1 MAQIR
6 EIRTAPFGQPPSGTG
21 GHENEPLNPG
31 RFQYGPASSMGYF
44 GGTVAS
50 AFDPWTFVW
59 WDELFATTDG
69 EGEVPDVPDLEDG
82 NPEVDTPDPT
92 PETTWFLN
100 RKNDWQSGPPVNGTS
115 VDNALPKAG
124 YWTKKGGPH
133 SNSSK
138 KDGGFEIL
146 TGSSDRPVLLFNMGH
161 GNIASEGGSA
171 ETNVIGW
178 DGYITFEDQ
187 GIGSGTDCNMGVP
200 HAYAMYT
207 LDMDPQTVKKLAVE
221 LKAWIESQQNGE
233 TFTPSEDPAVSH
245 VAGVMAE
252 LQGSTRTISLE
263 VAIRILKM
271 IIKII
276 DQMNSSGVV
285 GGKLVN
291 WDFIAELKYPTNAN
305 QYLLPP
311 DHTVQNPSAE
321 LMGRYSHGKGGPH
334 GPFRFSYTI
343 DSDIP
348 LVLFLMKMRAN
359 GMLWHLSNAQGGN
372 RYRIMRTTNFAHIHA
387 LGALRG
393 IDDEK
398 NSKYNQILSYWHA
411 DKKPHA
417 ILDKHRQ
424 IDTRG

>member
-6 EIRTAPFGQPPSGTG
+6 EIRTATFGQPPNGG
-21 GHENEPLNPG
+21 NGHENEVLNPG
-31 RFQYGPASSMGYF
+31 RFQYGPKSTMGYYDS
-44 GGTVAS
+44 VV
-50 AFDPWTFVW
+50 DPWTFVW

-69 EGEVPDVPDLEDG
+69 SGEVPDVPDIEDG

-100 RKNDWQSGPPVNGTS
+100 RKNNWQSGPPVNNA
-115 VDNALPKAG
+115 VFDNALPKAG

-133 SNSSK
+133 NNDSK
-138 KDGGFEIL
+138 NDGGFQMV
-146 TGSSDRPVLLFNMGH
+146 TGSNRPVLLFNMGH
-161 GNIASEGGSA
+161 GNVASQGGSA

-178 DGYITFEDQ
+178 DGYLSFDSQ
-187 GIGSGTDCNMGVP
+187 GIGSTTDCNMGVP

-207 LDMDPQTVKKLAVE
+207 LDMDPYTLKKLAVE

-233 TFTPSEDPAVSH
+233 TYTPSEDPAASH

-252 LQGSTRTISLE
+252 LQGNTRTITIE

-276 DQMNSSGVV
+276 NQMNSSGVV
-285 GGKLVN
+285 GGKLVD

-321 LMGRYSHGKGGPH
+321 LFSRYSHGKGGPH

-343 DSDIP
+343 DPDIP
-348 LVLFLMKMRAN
+348 LILFLMKMRAN
-359 GMLWHLSNAQGGN
+359 GVLWHLSNAEGGN
-372 RYRIMRTTNFAHIHA
+372 RTRIMRTTNFAHIHA

-398 NSKYNQILSYWHA
+398 NSKYKQVLSYWDA
-411 DKKPHA
+411 NKDPHS
-417 ILDKHRQ
+417 ILDQFRQ
-424 IDTRG
+424 VDTRG